1 MSSIY
6 ISCRPEETRMAVVN
20 NHRLVDF
27 VIERNSE
34 QHLVSSIFKGRIAN
48 VVKSLQAAFVD
59 LGQGPNGFLYLG
71 DRDKATQGA
80 SILVQVTKDA
90 RSTKGPA
97 VTRNITLP
105 GRYVVL
111 TPFENK
117 VALSKNIAP
126 KSVRNR
132 IRKFVEEYKPAQIGL
147 VVRTAAESATE
158 EDILADINS
167 LLKDW
172 HVLEKKSRMAK
183 APSLLYRELDLS
195 VRIVRDY
202 ITEDIHKIVIDDNDT
217 CLRVKDLLKDMDLPD
232 VDVLYFDNKEDIFHR
247 YKLDGQIA
255 SISDRQVELP
265 GGGYLVFDYT
275 EAMTVVDVNSGK
287 DHGGKN
293 LEETIMKINKEAAV
307 EIARQLR
314 LRDIGGII
322 VVDFIDM
329 GTTEEQDELL
339 KTLRENLVDDKMKPK
354 VQDITALNLV
364 EITRRKARQNIS
376 TVLYS
381 ECPFCQ
387 GSGRVQSPETVC
399 VEIRRRLRA
408 IFLTGHMDKNLLIS
422 AHPTVA
428 QWCRNYCSKDME
440 REFSCQIKVEED
452 PAMGAEVFTILT
464 NEH

>member
-1 MSSIY
+1 MSTIY
-6 ISCRPEETRMAVVN
+6 VSCRPEETRMAVVN

-27 VIERNSE
+27 VIERNGE

-48 VVKSLQAAFVD
+48 VVPGIQAAFVD
-59 LGQGPNGFLYLG
+59 LGKGPNGFLYL
-71 DRDKATQGA
+71 QGKEKISQGQ

-97 VTRNITLP
+97 VTRNITIP

-117 VALSKNIAP
+117 VALSKSISP

-132 IRKFVEEYKPAQIGL
+132 IRKFVEEYKPAQMGL
-147 VVRTAAESATE
+147 VIRTAAENATE
-158 EDILADINS
+158 EEILSDINS

-172 HVLEKKSRMAK
+172 HVLEKKSSRAK

-202 ITEDIHKIVIDDNDT
+202 ITEDIHKIVIDEQDT
-217 CLRVKDLLKDMDLPD
+217 CQRVKDLLEDMDLSNMD
-232 VDVLYFDNKEDIFHR
+232 VVYYDKKEDIFHK
-247 YKLDGQIA
+247 YKVDSQIA
-255 SISDRQVELP
+255 SISDRQVALP

-287 DHGGKN
+287 DHSGKT
-293 LEETIMKINKEAAV
+293 LEDTITKINKEAAV

-329 GTTEEQDELL
+329 ETLEEQQDLL
-339 KTLRENLVDDKMKPK
+339 KTLRASLVDDKMKPK

-364 EITRRKARQNIS
+364 EITRRKARQNLS

-381 ECPFCQ
+381 QCPFCQ

-399 VEIRRRLRA
+399 VEIRRRLRTS
-408 IFLTGHMDKNLLIS
+408 FLTGHMDKNLLIS

-428 QWCRNYCSKDME
+428 QWCIAHCVKDME
-440 REFSCQIKVEED
+440 KEFSCKIHVKED
-452 PAMGAEVFTILT
+452 PALGAEIFTILT
-464 NEH
+464 NQ

>member
-1 MSSIY
+1 MSTIY
-6 ISCRPEETRMAVVN
+6 ISYRPEETRMAVVN

-27 VIERNSE
+27 VIERNGE
-34 QHLVSSIFKGRIAN
+34 QHLVSSIFKGRVAN
-48 VVKSLQAAFVD
+48 VVKGIQAAFVE
-59 LGQGPNGFLYLG
+59 LGQGPNGFLYL
-71 DRDKATQGA
+71 QGNEKVTKGENV
-80 SILVQVTKDA
+80 LVQVTKDA

-117 VALSKNIAP
+117 VALSKNISP
-126 KSVRNR
+126 KSLRNR

-147 VVRTAAESATE
+147 VVRTAAENATE
-158 EDILADINS
+158 EDILSDINS

-172 HVLEKKSRMAK
+172 HVLEKKSKRAK

-202 ITEDIHKIVIDDNDT
+202 ITEDVHKIIIDDKDT
-217 CLRVKDLLKDMDLPD
+217 CQRVRDLLQEMDLPD
-232 VDVLYFDNKEDIFHR
+232 IDVLHYDKKEDIFHK
-247 YKLDGQIA
+247 YKLENQIA
-255 SISDRQVELP
+255 AISDRQVELP

-287 DHGGKN
+287 DHSGQT
-293 LEETIMKINKEAAV
+293 LEDTIMKINKEAAV
-307 EIARQLR
+307 EIAKQLR

-322 VVDFIDM
+322 VIDFIDM
-329 GTTEEQDELL
+329 ANDQEQEELL

-364 EITRRKARQNIS
+364 EITRRKARQNLS

-399 VEIRRRLRA
+399 VEIRRKLRA
-408 IFLTGHMDKNLLIS
+408 TFLTGHMDKNLLIS

-428 QWCRNYCSKDME
+428 QWCITNCVKDME
-440 REFSCQIKVEED
+440 KEFSCRIHVEAD